1 MYPDE
6 SPKKKPFSIIDLF
19 TRKKKQR
26 PNNHVVNVVT
36 VESAMSETM
45 KDQNK
50 LDALRALD
58 KSLSEKLFK
67 KRSEVNANRDGKDDG
82 GEITIS
88 AKTVV
93 LTVNIIIVL
102 ACAGTL
108 IFQVKIKRAY
118 FTHLMV
124 LARMNYVHPRRF
136 IFDYKDI
143 EKCKE

>member
-1 MYPDE
+1 
-6 SPKKKPFSIIDLF
+6 
-19 TRKKKQR
+19 
-26 PNNHVVNVVT
+26 
-36 VESAMSETM
+36 MSETM

-82 GEITIS
+82 TGGEITIS

-108 IFQVKIKRAY
+108 IFQVRTKMGIFYSSYGVSTDELCSSKKIY
-118 FTHLMV
+118 L
-124 LARMNYVHPRRF
+124 
-136 IFDYKDI
+136 
-143 EKCKE
+143 